1 MGLLKEATV
10 EGRKLSLL
18 GEKHFFGVAQSA
30 RCHVVRKQD
39 VEWKR
44 SIGYID
50 MQWSIINMQVSEETL
65 QA

>member
-1 MGLLKEATV
+1 MGFLKRATV
-10 EGRKLSLL
+10 EDGKPSLL

-30 RCHVVRKQD
+30 RCPVFREQD
-39 VEWKR
+39 FEWKR

-50 MQWSIINMQVSEETL
+50 MEWSIINMQVSRETV